1 MSYVYKYIIPNL
13 KFLNL
18 LNDYITN
25 IPELPVNFSL
35 LSEDLVSIIFSEPLS
50 TTQQNLLTTSIQSYS
65 APQFYNIIDNT
76 QAINIIQNIIGSTD
90 YTSIATYIWIMNDT
104 NSNIIDLGNV
114 VVIAN
119 LVGPEDTHIIN
130 NASYKLRLYNAIN
143 NKVIFESDNLTNTD
157 MKILTFSNIQNIP
170 TFDTLLELQAS
181 VSINNYKVNISAA
194 HLTFFQTI
202 GK

>member
-1 MSYVYKYIIPNL
+1 
-13 KFLNL
+13 
-18 LNDYITN
+18 
-25 IPELPVNFSL
+25 
-35 LSEDLVSIIFSEPLS
+35 
-50 TTQQNLLTTSIQSYS
+50 
-65 APQFYNIIDNT
+65 
-76 QAINIIQNIIGSTD
+76 
-90 YTSIATYIWIMNDT
+90 MNDT

-119 LVGPEDTHIIN
+119 LLGPEDTHIIN

-143 NKVIFESDNLTNTD
+143 NKVIFESDNLKNTD

-194 HLTFFQTI
+194 YLTFFQAI

>member
-13 KFLNL
+13 KFLSL

-35 LSEDLVSIIFSEPLS
+35 LSEDQVSIIFSEPLS

-65 APQFYNIIDNT
+65 APQFYNIIDNI
-76 QAINIIQNIIGSTD
+76 QSINIIQNIIDSTD

-104 NSNIIDLGNV
+104 NSNIIDLGNI

-130 NASYKLRLYNAIN
+130 NASYKLRLYNSIN
-143 NKVIFESDNLTNTD
+143 NKVIFESDNLKNTD

-194 HLTFFQTI
+194 HLTFFQAI